1 VAWTDSGDEPLR
13 YDGFD
18 SFCKPA
24 KVNVAP
30 RNRRRGISAQD
41 CDGLRAAGT
50 TASLRD
56 DSVNYL
62 TVVTTPRTV
71 VSMLGEL
78 DVAADSTVV
87 TLHGDLDL
95 VTIEELRGLLEQACE
110 SEPDRVLIDLTDV
123 PFVDVLS
130 LSTILA
136 SADAVRDRGGLL
148 LVRGA
153 SGAVR
158 RICALLNAKDLLL
171 PTLPS
176 PRLAAN

>member
-1 VAWTDSGDEPLR
+1 
-13 YDGFD
+13 
-18 SFCKPA
+18 
-24 KVNVAP
+24 
-30 RNRRRGISAQD
+30 
-41 CDGLRAAGT
+41 
-50 TASLRD
+50 
-56 DSVNYL
+56 
-62 TVVTTPRTV
+62 
-71 VSMLGEL
+71 MLGEL
-78 DVAADSTVV
+78 DVAANSTVV

-95 VTIEELRGLLEQACE
+95 VTLEDLRSLLERACE
-110 SEPDRVLIDLTDV
+110 GEPDRVLIDLTDV

-148 LVRGA
+148 HVRGA

>member
-1 VAWTDSGDEPLR
+1 
-13 YDGFD
+13 
-18 SFCKPA
+18 
-24 KVNVAP
+24 
-30 RNRRRGISAQD
+30 
-41 CDGLRAAGT
+41 
-50 TASLRD
+50 
-56 DSVNYL
+56 
-62 TVVTTPRTV
+62 
-71 VSMLGEL
+71 MLGEL
-78 DVAADSTVV
+78 EVRPMVTTVV
-87 TLHGDLDL
+87 LHGELDL
-95 VTIEELRGLLEQACE
+95 VTVEALRGLLEEAVAGDP
-110 SEPDRVLIDLTDV
+110 SRLVIDITDV

-148 LVRGA
+148 HVRGA

>member
-1 VAWTDSGDEPLR
+1 
-13 YDGFD
+13 
-18 SFCKPA
+18 
-24 KVNVAP
+24 
-30 RNRRRGISAQD
+30 
-41 CDGLRAAGT
+41 
-50 TASLRD
+50 
-56 DSVNYL
+56 
-62 TVVTTPRTV
+62 
-71 VSMLGEL
+71 MLGEL

-136 SADAVRDRGGLL
+136 SADAVRERGGLL
-148 LVRGA
+148 HVRGA

-171 PTLPS
+171 PALPS
-176 PRLAAN
+176 PRLAAH